1 MLGILKSLT
10 FTKKMSRNTFNEISY
25 EEGLRR
31 AKEYGLEIEYQSCI
45 DTGMTPQEACFE
57 WDI

>member
-10 FTKKMSRNTFNEISY
+10 FTKKMSRNTFDEISY

-31 AKEYGLEIEYQSCI
+31 AKEFGLETEYQMSI
-45 DTGMTPQEACFE
+45 DAGMTPQEACFE

>member
-1 MLGILKSLT
+1 MG
-10 FTKKMSRNTFNEISY
+10 RNTFDEISY

-31 AKEYGLEIEYQSCI
+31 AKEFGLETEYQMSI
-45 DTGMTPQEACFE
+45 DAGMSPAEACWE